1 MYNDITMIVSFILN
15 LDCPFKL
22 VCQSWGGGRG
32 IGGKDNRSTKGV
44 LQVLIMGKNRLQ
56 LKYRKLKFRSLRD
69 RKKFCNKNQ
78 FVTK

>member
-44 LQVLIMGKNRLQ
+44 LQVLIMGKTAYN
-56 LKYRKLKFRSLRD
+56 
-69 RKKFCNKNQ
+69 
-78 FVTK
+78 

>member
-32 IGGKDNRSTKGV
+32 IGGKDNRSTKGNYKC
-44 LQVLIMGKNRLQ
+44 LSWGKPLTI
-56 LKYRKLKFRSLRD
+56 KI
-69 RKKFCNKNQ
+69 
-78 FVTK
+78 